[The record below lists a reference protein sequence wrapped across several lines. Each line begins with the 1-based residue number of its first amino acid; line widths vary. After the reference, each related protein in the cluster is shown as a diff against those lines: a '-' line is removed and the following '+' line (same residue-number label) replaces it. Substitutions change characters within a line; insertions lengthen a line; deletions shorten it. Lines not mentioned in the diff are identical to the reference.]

1 MCGWRLELK
10 VGVKELSTAPKRQG
24 DGRVEVEH
32 QTAVRRPGA
41 PRPGGSPC
49 RPPWRG
55 PPSAHLCWSWAWSLQ
70 RSWRARARARAAR
83 RTSRRSSSPCRHWSQ
98 SPLQPSQLRGHHC
111 SWSRSNERLKTS
123 WLGRATLNNILTL
136 NKARDFQAEPTASAK
151 TAWQPPGSEC
161 LGAAEMEPSRW
172 LINSCNSFLKI

>member
-1 MCGWRLELK
+1 M
-10 VGVKELSTAPKRQG
+10 GVKELSTALKRQG
-24 DGRVEVEH
+24 DGRVEMER
-32 QTAVRRPGA
+32 QTAVQRSGA
-41 PRPGGSPC
+41 PRPAAVPAGC
-49 RPPWRG
+49 RGAG

-70 RSWRARARARAAR
+70 RSWRARARAAR
-83 RTSRRSSSPCRHWSQ
+83 RWSRRSSSLCRHWSQ

-136 NKARDFQAEPTASAK
+136 TKALDFQAEPTASAK
-151 TAWQPPGSEC
+151 TSWQPPGSAC
-161 LGAAEMEPSRW
+161 LGAAETEPSRW